1 MKIVYLGIGTNLG
14 NREENLKQAVAKIEE
29 FIGPVLKSSSIYE
42 TAPWGFQSNDEF
54 LNMVVQVE
62 TKLIPS
68 GLLGR
73 LLMIESLLG
82 RVRGE
87 KHYSSRLIDI
97 DILLYEDLIVE
108 EESLKI
114 PHPLLHERKFVLV
127 PLCEIASEVIHPVL
141 KKSVAELL
149 EMCEDRSE
157 VKKLPLKGEY
167 CKIILIKKQYN
178 NPLGVQTPHYPQN
191 YNSPYP
197 R

>member
-14 NREENLKQAVAKIEE
+14 NREENLKQAVTKIEE
-29 FIGPVLKSSSIYE
+29 FIGPVFKSSSIYE

-54 LNMVVQVE
+54 LNKVVQVE

-82 RVRGE
+82 RIRGE
-87 KHYSSRLIDI
+87 KRYSSRLIDI

-127 PLCEIASEVIHPVL
+127 PLCEIAPEMIHPVL
-141 KKSVAELL
+141 KKSMKELL
-149 EMCEDRSE
+149 DICRDRSE
-157 VKKLPLKGEY
+157 VRKYFCPPTPLKG
-167 CKIILIKKQYN
+167 
-178 NPLGVQTPHYPQN
+178 G
-191 YNSPYP
+191 
-197 R
+197 

>member
-14 NREENLKQAVAKIEE
+14 NREENLKQAVTRIEE
-29 FIGPVLKSSSIYE
+29 YVGPVLKSSSVYE

-87 KHYSSRLIDI
+87 KRYSSRLIDI

-114 PHPLLHERKFVLV
+114 PHALLHERKFVLV
-127 PLCEIASEVIHPVL
+127 PLCEIASDVIHPVL

-149 EMCEDRSE
+149 EMCGDRSE
-157 VKKLPLKGEY
+157 VQKY
-167 CKIILIKKQYN
+167 FA
-178 NPLGVQTPHYPQN
+178 PQ
-191 YNSPYP
+191 PP
-197 R
+197 